1 MITVCIV
8 DDHFILLSALNVL
21 LDSQEDIKVI
31 GTAGDSLT
39 ALKLIKSKKPDVIL
53 LDISLLE
60 ANEFALIPKFKK
72 LSPDSKI
79 LIMTMIDGESL
90 HLEKGFE
97 LGVSGFLVK
106 KAMDYDLIYAIR
118 TVARGEKYIYPS
130 MVKRY
135 IGDKQIKSKVG
146 KDKPNSV
153 SNDEFLWNSLSSREQ
168 EVMIDIA
175 HGFTNKEIAEKHFLS
190 EKTVETYRLRGME
203 KLGFKKKSE
212 LVNFIII
219 KLKILKK

>member
-21 LDSQEDIKVI
+21 LNSQEDIKVI

-39 ALKLIKSKKPDVIL
+39 ALELIKSKKPDVIL

-60 ANEFALIPKFKK
+60 ANGFTLISKYKK
-72 LSPDSKI
+72 LSPYSKI
-79 LIMTMIDGESL
+79 LIMTINGDSIYM
-90 HLEKGFE
+90 EKVFE
-97 LGVSGFLVK
+97 LGISGFLVK

-146 KDKPNSV
+146 KNKLNSV

-168 EVMIDIA
+168 EVIIDIA
-175 HGFTNKEIAEKHFLS
+175 HGYTNKEIAEKYFLS

-203 KLGFKKKSE
+203 KLGFKKNPN
-212 LVNFIII
+212 L
-219 KLKILKK
+219 

>member
-60 ANEFALIPKFKK
+60 ANEFAIIPKFKK

-79 LIMTMIDGESL
+79 LIMKIEGDAVY
-90 HLEKGFE
+90 LEKGLE

-135 IGDKQIKSKVG
+135 IGDKEIKSKVG

-168 EVMIDIA
+168 EVMIDIV
-175 HGFTNKEIAEKHFLS
+175 HGFKNKEIAEKHFLS

>member
-79 LIMTMIDGESL
+79 LIMTIEGDAVY
-90 HLEKGFE
+90 LEKGLE

>member
-8 DDHFILLSALNVL
+8 DDYFILLSALNVL

-79 LIMTMIDGESL
+79 LIMTIEGDAVYL
-90 HLEKGFE
+90 KKGLE

-212 LVNFIII
+212 LVNFIIV

>member
-21 LDSQEDIKVI
+21 LNSQEDIKVI

-39 ALKLIKSKKPDVIL
+39 ALELIKSKKPDVIL

-60 ANEFALIPKFKK
+60 ANGFALISKFKK
-72 LSPDSKI
+72 LSPYSKI
-79 LIMTMIDGESL
+79 LIMTINGDSIYM
-90 HLEKGFE
+90 EKVFE
-97 LGVSGFLVK
+97 LGISGFLVK

-135 IGDKQIKSKVG
+135 IGDKQIKSKVVKNKLNG
-146 KDKPNSV
+146 V

-168 EVMIDIA
+168 EVIIDIA
-175 HGFTNKEIAEKHFLS
+175 HGYTNKEIAEKHFLS

-212 LVNFIII
+212 LVNLIII
-219 KLKILKK
+219 KLKILK

>member
-21 LDSQEDIKVI
+21 LDRQEDIKVI

-79 LIMTMIDGESL
+79 LIMTIEGNAVY
-90 HLEKGFE
+90 LEKGLE

-212 LVNFIII
+212 LVNFIIV

>member
-8 DDHFILLSALNVL
+8 DDYFILLSALNVL

-79 LIMTMIDGESL
+79 LIMTIEGDAVYL
-90 HLEKGFE
+90 KKGLE

>member
-1 MITVCIV
+1 
-8 DDHFILLSALNVL
+8 LLSALNVL

-79 LIMTMIDGESL
+79 LIMTIEGDAVY
-90 HLEKGFE
+90 LEKGLE
-97 LGVSGFLVK
+97 IGVSGFLVK

-135 IGDKQIKSKVG
+135 IGDKKFKPKIE
-146 KDKPNSV
+146 KDKLSSL
-153 SNDEFLWNSLSSREQ
+153 SNDEFLWNGLSSREQ
-168 EVMIDIA
+168 EVIIDIA
-175 HGFTNKEIAEKHFLS
+175 HGFTNKEIAEKRFLS

-212 LVNFIII
+212 LVNFVII

>member
-79 LIMTMIDGESL
+79 LIMTIEGDGPYP
-90 HLEKGFE
+90 EKGFE